1 MVQGWDCQSLP
12 GVLAEGTLQMA
23 SLPMGSEAQVLEGGA
38 ALGGGVLGEA
48 ERGSLL
54 GCALSV
60 HLLL

>member
-12 GVLAEGTLQMA
+12 GVLAAGTLQMA

-38 ALGGGVLGEA
+38 ALGGVLGEA

>member
-1 MVQGWDCQSLP
+1 
-12 GVLAEGTLQMA
+12 MA
-23 SLPMGSEAQVLEGGA
+23 SLRMEDLEAQVLEGGA
-38 ALGGGVLGEA
+38 ALGGGMLGEA